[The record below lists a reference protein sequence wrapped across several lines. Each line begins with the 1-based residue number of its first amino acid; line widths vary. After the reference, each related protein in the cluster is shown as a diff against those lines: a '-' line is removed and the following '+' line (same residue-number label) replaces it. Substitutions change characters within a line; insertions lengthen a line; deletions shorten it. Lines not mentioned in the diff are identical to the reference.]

1 MSIPYQYK
9 PLDATRKQFRLINI
23 LESSTE
29 AALKCS
35 LGVFSLLDINPRYND
50 FLNTSG
56 LREATASQI
65 LSEWI
70 GEPPMLTLP
79 PSQMKN
85 RFLWGDFAALSYVW
99 GDPRDTTTI
108 ELNGEETLIT
118 KNLAAALHCLRET
131 GRFIGSY
138 HLWVDALAINQF
150 DDLERSQQVAVMRD
164 YYTMAW
170 SVIGFLGPAQDECHK
185 ALGLV
190 RSLADIAGSE
200 DTCEDLRTT
209 IVRTKKHP
217 HVPGS
222 WLALNRLALRPYW
235 IRLWIMQ
242 ELALGGP
249 RAILYC
255 GSEAILWHTFCRAL
269 GVLSGFLWIARVE
282 ATKYDCRLLSDEA
295 RPRGAQYVL
304 DHIFKDIWML
314 SHIEENQLQP
324 PKLSRLMEMATST
337 FCSDPRDKV
346 YGMLGVMDREVA
358 KAIEPDYTRSAA
370 EACIRVAEACIVAH
384 KSVEILRDANL
395 WGPSGAPTWVPDFT
409 WTGRRRDSRP
419 DDTGQPDD
427 ATHRSNKAWL
437 ERRSY
442 HADRG
447 LEFTPPVRSGRN
459 LLCTAVLF
467 DTIDGLGLGTTLEPD
482 ENQNTLVQT
491 QGSHSA
497 YGDFDSTARRLH
509 TTLYAGRRRFHGE
522 GTPALLHLPL
532 TQQQAERQFARLGW
546 IFFEEELVWYER
558 WTNWYEGNAKLRI
571 GGWELGHFFSGPV
584 PRGADE
590 EEYQSAYT
598 GWVRTSQAG
607 IRRLF
612 ITAAG
617 RLGWVSCARGVKPSE
632 GVEAQRGDVLAV
644 FPGCSTPILLRPHHT
659 GDHYLVFGEIY
670 VEGMMDGEVQVLL
683 AGNMATLQQV
693 CLE

>member
-1 MSIPYQYK
+1 MVMPYQYK
-9 PLDATRKQFRLINI
+9 PLEPTKKQFRLINI
-23 LESSTE
+23 LKSSTE

-35 LGVFSLLDINPRYND
+35 LEVFSLLDLNPEYKT
-50 FLNTSG
+50 FLTTNG
-56 LREATASQI
+56 LTEATSSQQ

-70 GEPPMLTLP
+70 STSQIPTFPPYEI
-79 PSQMKN
+79 KN

-99 GDPRDTTTI
+99 GDPRETTTI
-108 ELNGEETLIT
+108 EVNSVQTQIT
-118 KNLAAALHCLRET
+118 KSLAAALHCLRET
-131 GRFIGSY
+131 CRFAGSY
-138 HLWVDALAINQF
+138 HLWVDALAINQL

-217 HVPGS
+217 HMPGS

-249 RAILYC
+249 RAILYY
-255 GSEAILWHTFCRAL
+255 GSEAILWHTFCRGL

-282 ATKYDCRLLSDEA
+282 ATKYDCRLLPDEA

-314 SHIEENQLQP
+314 SHIEENQSQS

-337 FCSDPRDKV
+337 LCSDPRDKV

-370 EACIRVAEACIVAH
+370 EACTRVAEACIVAH

-427 ATHRSNKAWL
+427 ASPRSNKAWL

-442 HADRG
+442 RADSG
-447 LEFTPPVRSGRN
+447 LEFTPPVRSGRK

-467 DTIDGLGLGTTLEPD
+467 DAIDGLGLGTTLEPD

-491 QGSHSA
+491 QG
-497 YGDFDSTARRLH
+497 
-509 TTLYAGRRRFHGE
+509 
-522 GTPALLHLPL
+522 PL
-532 TQQQAERQFARLGW
+532 TQQEAERQFARLGW
-546 IFFEEELVWYER
+546 VFFEEELVWYER
-558 WTNWYEGNAKLRI
+558 WTDWYGGNAKLRI
-571 GGWELGHFFSGPV
+571 GGWELERFFSGSV
-584 PRGADE
+584 PHGADE
-590 EEYQSAYT
+590 EEYKSAYT

-612 ITAAG
+612 TTAAG
-617 RLGWVSCARGVKPSE
+617 RLGWVSCARGIKPGE

-670 VEGMMDGEVQVLL
+670 VEGMMDGELRVLL
-683 AGNMATLQQV
+683 AGNMASLQQV